1 MFKTGST
8 IGSAVALLATVQCV
22 SAAPVTFDE
31 AAVCPSGDAANVLFD
46 PADPACKATAAA
58 GSQLVFS
65 GQVSRMNLGDE
76 RDPGD
81 VVSFGKLLIDTVYQF
96 KLDFS
101 FEPFDK
107 AIAPA
112 TPLTLFSFLNNLPFN
127 IITDSS
133 GTFMTDAGSETLEV
147 LFALDSDKVGVAK
160 YNFSLSPVAVP
171 VPATL
176 ALLSLGLGLAALS
189 RRKI

>member
-1 MFKTGST
+1 MFKKSST
-8 IGSAVALLATVQCV
+8 IGSAVALLAAVQCV
-22 SAAPVTFDE
+22 SAAPVSFNE
-31 AAVCPSGDAANVLFD
+31 ATACPSGDAANVLFD
-46 PADPACKATAAA
+46 PADPACQATSAA
-58 GSQLVFS
+58 GSQVVFS
-65 GQVSRMNLGDE
+65 GQVSRMNPGDE

-81 VVSFGKLLIDTVYQF
+81 VVSFGKLLVDTVYQF

-101 FEPFDK
+101 FEPLDK
-107 AIAPA
+107 AIVPSA
-112 TPLTLFSFLNNLPFN
+112 PLTLFSFLNNLPFD

-147 LFALDSDKVGVAK
+147 LFALDSDAIGAAK
-160 YNFSLSPVAVP
+160 YNFSLSPIAVP

-176 ALLSLGLGLAALS
+176 ALLSLGLGLAAFS